1 MKEPY
6 IAREGLRII
15 VPSLVLTA
23 VLIAG
28 GFFYLSV
35 LVFCFALFC
44 LYFFRN
50 PRRTSDADVNALI
63 SPADGKIIDIS
74 EINEDKFLGSS
85 VTRIAIFM
93 SPTDV
98 HVNRAPCPG
107 RVVSMKHVAG
117 KFAMAFGKDVEIMNE
132 KNYILF
138 ENDGERTLVVQIAGF
153 LARRIIPYVKVDQ
166 RVDRG
171 HAIGMI
177 AFGSRVDIY
186 FHKGYVPVVNLHA
199 RVKAG
204 ETVLARKREA

>member
-1 MKEPY
+1 MREPF

-15 VPSLVLTA
+15 VPSLALTA
-23 VLIAG
+23 VLVAG
-28 GFFYLSV
+28 GFFYLSIF
-35 LVFCFALFC
+35 VFCFALFC

-50 PRRTSDADVNALI
+50 PRRHSDADSNSLI

-74 EINEDKFLGSS
+74 EINEQEYFGCD
-85 VTRIAIFM
+85 VIRIAIFM

-98 HVNRAPCPG
+98 HVNRAPFAG

-117 KFAMAFGKDVEIMNE
+117 KFAMAFGKDAEIRNE

-138 ENDGERTLVVQIAGF
+138 ENDGERMLVVQIAGF
-153 LARRIIPYVKVDQ
+153 LARRIIPYVKVDD

-171 HAIGMI
+171 QAVGMI

-186 FHKGYVPVVNLHA
+186 FHKGYEPVVNLHA
-199 RVKAG
+199 RVRAG
-204 ETVLARKREA
+204 KTTLARKKEA

>member
-1 MKEPY
+1 MKEPF

-35 LVFCFALFC
+35 PVFCFALFC

-50 PRRTSDADVNALI
+50 PRRTSDADLNSLT

-74 EINEDKFLGSS
+74 EINEDEFLDSS

-171 HAIGMI
+171 QAIGMI

-186 FHKGYVPVVNLHA
+186 FHKGYEPMVNLHA

-204 ETVLARKREA
+204 ETILARKREA

>member
-1 MKEPY
+1 LKEPY